1 MGSCAFSLAFNQSQQ
16 FGGLFS
22 ISAPIG
28 RNQAPNAILFCRK
41 LQYFG
46 IARLFENISGQ
57 PLGFYAIPAFHF
69 MNYRVLL
76 PIVTVFPSKQMF
88 WGR

>member
-1 MGSCAFSLAFNQSQQ
+1 MGSGAFSLAFDQSQQ
-16 FGGLFS
+16 FDGLFS

-41 LQYFG
+41 PQYFG

-57 PLGFYAIPAFHF
+57 PLF
-69 MNYRVLL
+69 RVKN
-76 PIVTVFPSKQMF
+76 I
-88 WGR
+88 